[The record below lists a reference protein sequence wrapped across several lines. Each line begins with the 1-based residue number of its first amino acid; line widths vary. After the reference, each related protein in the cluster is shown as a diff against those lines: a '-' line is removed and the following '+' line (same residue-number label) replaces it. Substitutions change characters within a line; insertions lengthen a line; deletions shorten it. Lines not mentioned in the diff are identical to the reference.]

1 MYRAS
6 ERGVICH
13 PDSESLMTY
22 SRVTMRPLAKIFQ
35 PIPKA
40 FNNHYRLSFVQV
52 DLEFNLVSLPSWVP
66 SLAGPQNVPLSRSR
80 FGTLLTCPH
89 GISWVSQ

>member
-1 MYRAS
+1 
-6 ERGVICH
+6 
-13 PDSESLMTY
+13 MTY

-52 DLEFNLVSLPSWVP
+52 DLEFNLVNLPSWVP
-66 SLAGPQNVPLSRSR
+66 
-80 FGTLLTCPH
+80 
-89 GISWVSQ
+89 